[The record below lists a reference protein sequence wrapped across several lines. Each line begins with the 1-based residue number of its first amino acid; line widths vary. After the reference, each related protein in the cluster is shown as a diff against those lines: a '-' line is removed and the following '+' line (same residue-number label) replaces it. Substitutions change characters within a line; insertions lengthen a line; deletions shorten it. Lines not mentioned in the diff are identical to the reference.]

1 MRASHHSPVPG
12 ELNPGPGAPVSG
24 APVPGVQALLE
35 QAVTDG
41 VAPALSCALAL
52 GGRQLP
58 VLCAGA
64 GRTDTFFDLASVTKL
79 FTTVTAL
86 ALVDSGTLELD
97 APISAHLADYRSAA
111 KSAVTLRHLLTH
123 TSGLPSEWRGWHAA
137 LSQGRGFDRYALV
150 EDLLATELESAPGIR
165 FEYSCAGFN
174 TIMALAEQVT
184 GTAWASLVQQHLLDK
199 LPTSGITGCPPL
211 EQCAPTEFQP
221 QLGRGLV
228 QGVVHD
234 EAAWSLGGLSGNAGL
249 FATAAGLRT
258 FGEALRNGLP
268 GILSPALAAQMWRSQ
283 LPEML
288 GSHFSLDN
296 PGFGHGL
303 GVRINQQPWMGTLG
317 THARGHGGFTGT
329 SLLVDKSL
337 GAVIVLLSNRVSP
350 SRDGNDA
357 TSLRKAVSDV
367 VLAEAG
373 TAAAGSLVAEQ
384 QRKAP

>member
-1 MRASHHSPVPG
+1 MPAPHHSPVPG
-12 ELNPGPGAPVSG
+12 PGELTPS
-24 APVPGVQALLE
+24 VQVLLE
-35 QAVTDG
+35 QAVAAG
-41 VAPALSCALAL
+41 VAPAISCALAL

-58 VLCAGA
+58 VLCGGA
-64 GRTDTFFDLASVTKL
+64 AQTSTFFDLASVTKL

-97 APISAHLADYRSAA
+97 TPISAHLDPYRSAA

-123 TSGLPSEWRGWHAA
+123 TSGLPSEWQGWHAA
-137 LSQGRGFDRYALV
+137 LSQGRGFDREALLA
-150 EDLLATELESAPGIR
+150 DLLSTELESAPGTR

-184 GTAWASLVQQHLLDK
+184 GTAWASLVQQHVLDK
-199 LPTSGITGCPPL
+199 LPTSGITGSPPL
-211 EQCAPTEFQP
+211 DQCAPTEFQP
-221 QLGRGLV
+221 RLGRGLV

-234 EAAWSLGGLSGNAGL
+234 ESAWSLGGLSGNAGM
-249 FATAAGLRT
+249 FATAAGLRV
-258 FGEALRNGLP
+258 FGTALLNGLP
-268 GILSPALAAQMWRSQ
+268 GILSLALAAQMWRSQ

-288 GSHFSLDN
+288 GSHFSPDN

-303 GVRINQQPWMGTLG
+303 GVRINQQPWMGPLG

-350 SRDGNDA
+350 CRDGNDA
-357 TSLRKAVSDV
+357 TPLRTAVSDV

-373 TAAAGSLVAEQ
+373 TVTAEQ